1 MDGVQV
7 TLPVELLEAAGVD
20 PTDAS
25 HVTSMLLSLELFRE
39 HKISVG
45 RAAELCRTS
54 IEAFLVFAGHHD
66 APMHYGLSDLEED
79 RQTLERLSS

>member
-25 HVTSMLLSLELFRE
+25 HVTSMLLSLELYRE